1 MILHLAHLMSL
12 PTHFTNL
19 LDSPIF
25 DFHSSITMLCNCMIV
40 CDNNDGRV
48 EVSSDSVKQLD
59 DCPTRL

>member
-1 MILHLAHLMSL
+1 MHI
-12 PTHFTNL
+12 TNL

-59 DCPTRL
+59 DCLTRL